1 VLGSR
6 ESDSA
11 ACRFAELEGAFGR
24 RAVAERANGILLER
38 DSIDE
43 SAAFDMLP
51 RLAGVGPGR
60 LSTGGK
66 NGVLIDRLRVESVSR
81 ALVVPAVHRQ
91 S

>member
-1 VLGSR
+1 MPLRSH
-6 ESDSA
+6 
-11 ACRFAELEGAFGR
+11 ELEGAFGR

-38 DSIDE
+38 HSIDE
-43 SAAFDMLP
+43 SAAFDILP
-51 RLAGVGPGR
+51 SRLAGVGPGR

-66 NGVLIDRLRVESVSR
+66 SGVLIDRLRVESVSR

>member
-1 VLGSR
+1 VRRAASR
-6 ESDSA
+6 SHD
-11 ACRFAELEGAFGR
+11 LEGAFGR
-24 RAVAERANGILLER
+24 RAVAERTKGILMER
-38 DSIDE
+38 NSIDE

-51 RLAGVGPGR
+51 SRLGGVGPGR

-66 NGVLIDRLRVESVSR
+66 SGVLIDRLRVESVSR